1 MAKQQPTAVVEK
13 TRAKVFRV
21 VPHVGADGKPV
32 PERWD
37 MEEVVV
43 SGVIESRKLHEKA
56 ATLPVARHRHTIEL
70 TKWMSRE
77 APETWE

>member
-13 TRAKVFRV
+13 TRVKTFRV
-21 VPHVGADGKPV
+21 VPHRDETGKPV
-32 PERWD
+32 PEGWD

-43 SGVIESRKLHEKA
+43 YGVVESRKLHEKA

>member
-43 SGVIESRKLHEKA
+43 SGV
-56 ATLPVARHRHTIEL
+56 VANVPSIVSVRVEPT
-70 TKWMSRE
+70 
-77 APETWE
+77 